1 MEMLCRKIVV
11 SNDDSWDEIRRAFQ
25 GAAECRMGQTWLPAP
40 DPRFRPA
47 VVRAAW
53 REGDFLVYAELED
66 DDAFNPLDEF
76 NGMLF
81 MHGDVLEIFL
91 RPENMEPYFEFH
103 VTPQNQK
110 FQLRI
115 PSAEEFQ
122 RSRSI
127 PGTPREWF
135 IAEPVLFSRVLL
147 EPVRKRWSV
156 FAAIPLKSVAGDHAP
171 VRGTR
176 WKFSFSRYDYTR
188 GNPKPVHSST
198 SPHRHLNFHVQD
210 DWGTLTFI

>member
-1 MEMLCRKIVV
+1 MERVCRKIAV
-11 SNDDSWDEIRRAFQ
+11 SNEDSWEEIRRAFQ
-25 GAAECRMGQTWLPAP
+25 GTMECWMGQAWLPAP

-53 REGDFLVYAELED
+53 REEDFLIYAELED
-66 DDAFNPLDEF
+66 EDAFNPLHEF

-91 RPENMEPYFEFH
+91 RPEDQKAYFEFH
-103 VTPQNQK
+103 ISPENQK

-115 PSAEEFQ
+115 PSAEEFRRP
-122 RSRSI
+122 RSVPCL
-127 PGTPREWF
+127 PGEWF

-147 EPVRKRWSV
+147 EPAKRRWTV
-156 FAAIPLKSVAGDHAP
+156 FAAIPLSRITGDHAP
-171 VRGTR
+171 VRGMR

-188 GNPKPVHSST
+188 GNPDPVHSST
-198 SPHRHLNFHVQD
+198 SPHQRLNFHLQD
-210 DWGTLTFI
+210 DWGTLTFT